1 MIQKIS
7 HKIKYKKISK
17 VQEYKNTLKK
27 KGKQDE
33 RKVEKIC

>member
-33 RKVEKIC
+33 GKVEKIC